1 LAKILGNN
9 PKDNLGIKK
18 VSISKLPA
26 AGIIHGSHAMMYG
39 AAKYGP
45 YNWRDN
51 AVVASIYYDAIMR
64 HLMAWYD
71 QKEEVA
77 SDSHVHHL
85 GHILANCA
93 ILLDALETGN
103 LLDDRP
109 HSGRA
114 ALVMERLNNAL
125 KKSEQESVPDS
136 TGNSHEVN
144 HELVRQAFNA
154 GGVAAAVENAPVGP
168 GQQSGHSALPSGA
181 REMVCQEGSTKIHGT
196 NWSR

>member
-1 LAKILGNN
+1 MKPLGNN

-71 QKEEVA
+71 QKEEIA
-77 SDSHVHHL
+77 GDSGVHHL

-93 ILLDALETGN
+93 ILLDAMETGN

-109 HSGRA
+109 HSGKA
-114 ALVMERLNNAL
+114 AEVLARLND
-125 KKSEQESVPDS
+125 E
-136 TGNSHEVN
+136 
-144 HELVRQAFNA
+144 VRQTADA
-154 GGVAAAVENAPVGP
+154 RGSSSTSLDVTPRPEQPKSH
-168 GQQSGHSALPSGA
+168 SGFSAKQDRL
-181 REMVCQEGSTKIHGT
+181 VCQESPFKDDATGHF
-196 NWSR
+196 